1 MKLSKIGEVWN
12 SANRLLS
19 DFIGLMSSK
28 NFATMATWRNDF
40 SSLFELRPHLVGG
53 KCCHPSHPSLLKAV
67 RTESW
72 KLKKDLTFENQFSR
86 PGKSLENGKN
96 FVFFFFKENCN
107 KCSIELLNLVSSQN
121 VELRMKRF
129 RTLLSPVCTVIMH
142 FTFVVHREKSLVLR
156 LSRFLCAYL
165 ITLSQEKEIVV

>member
-1 MKLSKIGEVWN
+1 MKLNKIGEVWN

-28 NFATMATWRNDF
+28 NFATMASWRNDF

-53 KCCHPSHPSLLKAV
+53 KCCHHCTTLPSHPSLLMAV

-96 FVFFFFKENCN
+96 FVFFSLKKTSTNA
-107 KCSIELLNLVSSQN
+107 LLNYLISSVAKTLNWERN
-121 VELRMKRF
+121 VLELSYVQF
-129 RTLLSPVCTVIMH
+129 ELWSCT
-142 FTFVVHREKSLVLR
+142 LR
-156 LSRFLCAYL
+156 L
-165 ITLSQEKEIVV
+165 